1 MILTA
6 AAVKESFG
14 HRELFGP
21 MADER
26 YFLIP
31 MDYLVGEFLPF
42 WARLKAT
49 LGMEYRPGR
58 TDCDDFATVFK
69 AEIIKA
75 ALSLD
80 TDAAPAVGIAQVHN
94 FQTTLGIPDGNH
106 RLNFAGV
113 LDGKSP
119 KWLMIEPITD
129 RYAPRETY
137 LPRIDSLDI

>member
-31 MDYLVGEFLPF
+31 MDYLLERFLPF
-42 WARLKAT
+42 WTGLKKQI
-49 LGMEYRPGR
+49 GMEYRPGR
-58 TDCDDFATVFK
+58 TDCDDFAAVFK
-69 AEIIKA
+69 AEVIKA

-80 TDAAPAVGIAQVHN
+80 TEAGPAVGIAQVKN
-94 FQTTLGIPDGNH
+94 WRTTLGIGPGNH
-106 RLNFAGV
+106 VLNFLGV
-113 LDGKSP
+113 LNGKVP
-119 KWLMIEPITD
+119 GWILLDPITD
-129 RYAPRETY
+129 RYVFKKDDPAR
-137 LPRIDSLDI
+137 LLALSI